1 MQAAFVPP
9 PLFLNIVTVDLF
21 HSRSPMKHPV
31 PSLSLRPLS
40 LFPLLLLIPVTA
52 PAAPSP
58 EDIARQQEQR
68 QRQREEQLR
77 EHMQPAGHV
86 RLDGGETPMAAPT
99 SGHDAASQPC
109 FPIRRVEL
117 TGEGAAQFQFAL
129 GTALKQNRG
138 AREHIIEAN
147 GIHIT
152 TVNGRSKASHNNILR
167 NGGRRF
173 ATQEEINAIK
183 SFVK

>member
-1 MQAAFVPP
+1 
-9 PLFLNIVTVDLF
+9 
-21 HSRSPMKHPV
+21 MKHPV
-31 PSLSLRPLS
+31 PPLS
-40 LFPLLLLIPVTA
+40 LLPLLLLIPAAA

-86 RLDGGETPMAAPT
+86 RLDGGETPVAAPT

-117 TGEGAAQFQFAL
+117 TGEGAAQFRFAL
-129 GTALKQNRG
+129 RTALKQSRFTEGQCLGAEDINRIMTL
-138 AREHIIEAN
+138 AHRIANPIKLLEHPTKIL
-147 GIHIT
+147 
-152 TVNGRSKASHNNILR
+152 SHTPNLYYYIDQ
-167 NGGRRF
+167 RF
-173 ATQEEINAIK
+173 K
-183 SFVK
+183 SRLELCYGCQSVSWIRKEH

>member
-1 MQAAFVPP
+1 
-9 PLFLNIVTVDLF
+9 
-21 HSRSPMKHPV
+21 MKHPV

-40 LFPLLLLIPVTA
+40 LFPLLLLPAVA

-86 RLDGGETPMAAPT
+86 RLDGGETPVADPAAP
-99 SGHDAASQPC
+99 SGHDATTQPC

-117 TGEGAAQFQFAL
+117 IGKIGKLEAIDG
-129 GTALKQNRG
+129 RG
-138 AREHIIEAN
+138 QAN
-147 GIHIT
+147 P
-152 TVNGRSKASHNNILR
+152 A
-167 NGGRRF
+167 
-173 ATQEEINAIK
+173 
-183 SFVK
+183 